1 MAIYFDKSTKT
12 FYLEGKGTTYA
23 FYVNNFG
30 YLEHL
35 YYGKRIAHDYLLYT
49 RGRGA
54 GTGDTSIPGL
64 PLAER
69 KGIHCYNFMPPEI
82 SFYGTGDFRE
92 ATVHPLFEDGTR
104 VCELT
109 YYSHEI
115 LAEKPKMQGMPSLDG
130 GETLV
135 IHLYD
140 EKRNFGA
147 DLYYTVYPDTAVIA
161 RRAVYINNSDEKVVL
176 QRAYSFAMGMPGNRY
191 DMISL
196 YGGWARERVIERY
209 PLHHGVSSIDSKRHT
224 SSATLNPFMAIV
236 DRDTTETCGDAWGFN
251 LVYSASY
258 VLKAEVA
265 TSGET
270 VISGGINDFDFA
282 WNLAAGESLETPEI
296 VIAYSN
302 DGIGGMSREFHD
314 AYREHLI
321 PKEHAKSPRP
331 LLINNWEGTYFNF
344 TYEKLAGIVD
354 AVADTGIDT
363 FVLDDGWFGKRD
375 DDKSGLGDW
384 VVNENKLVG
393 GLDRIIE
400 HVNSKGMKF
409 GLWFE
414 PEMIS
419 EDSDLFRA
427 HPDYAIGLPDRDRCY
442 GRNQFMLDLTR
453 KDVCDY
459 IVDSVNAII
468 RNHHI
473 EYVKWDYNRCLTEVY
488 SFGRDPEYQQ
498 EWAHR
503 YALGLYDICERIVK
517 ANPSIFFEGCSS
529 GGARFDPA
537 MLYYFPQIWTSDDSD
552 AEERTRIQYGTSLCY
567 PLSAMSCHVSECPN
581 HQVGRTES
589 MKTRADIAHLG
600 ATGYEL
606 DTTVFTDDDRN
617 TVRSHVKDYKKMQ
630 SLVLEGDLYRLANP
644 FDSNEFAFAIV
655 SKDKSQ
661 AHLTLYRSK
670 VVPNP
675 ELYRV
680 KMQGLDPNKEYF
692 IPELGYIVHGSTLMS
707 IGITVNFPARD
718 FSTLIYHFEEK

>member
-12 FYLEGKGTTYA
+12 FYLEGKNTTYA
-23 FYVNNFG
+23 FFINNHG
-30 YLEHL
+30 YAEHL
-35 YYGKRIAHDYLLYT
+35 YFGKRIHRDYLLYT
-49 RGRGA
+49 RGQGG
-54 GTGDTSIPGL
+54 GTCDSKVPGFDGDGL
-64 PLAER
+64 A
-69 KGIHCYNFMPPEI
+69 CYNFMPPEI

-92 ATVHPLFEDGTR
+92 PTVHPLFEDGSR
-104 VCELT
+104 VCELS

-115 LAEKPKMQGMPSLDG
+115 LKEKPAINGMPSLDG
-130 GETLV
+130 GETLLL
-135 IHLYD
+135 HLYD
-140 EKRNFGA
+140 EKREIGA
-147 DLYYTVYPDTAVIA
+147 DLYYTVYDDTNAIA
-161 RRAVYINNSDEKVVL
+161 RRIVYTNHSEKKLVL
-176 QRAYSFAMGMPGNRY
+176 QRAYSFSMGMPGHEY

-196 YGGWARERVIERY
+196 YGGWARERQVERR

-224 SSATLNPFMAIV
+224 SSAALNPFIAIV
-236 DRDTTETCGDAWGFN
+236 DKTATETSGNAYGFN

-265 TSGET
+265 HHGET

-282 WNLAAGESLETPEI
+282 WTLGSGESLETPEAVI
-296 VIAYSN
+296 VYS
-302 DGIGGMSREFHD
+302 DEGIGGMSREFHD

-321 PKEHAKSPRP
+321 DKKRVKTPRP

-344 TYEKLAGIVD
+344 TYEKLAAIVD

-375 DDKSGLGDW
+375 SDRSGLGDW
-384 VVNENKLVG
+384 FVNEKKLVG

-427 HPDYAIGLPDRDRCY
+427 HPDYAIGLPDRERCL
-442 GRNQFMLDLTR
+442 GRHQCMLDLTR

-459 IVDSVNAII
+459 IVDSVNSILKKH
-468 RNHHI
+468 NI
-473 EYVKWDYNRCLTEVY
+473 EYVKWDYNRNVTEVF
-488 SFGRDPEYQQ
+488 SFGRDAEHQQ
-498 EWAHR
+498 EFAHR

-517 ANPSIFFEGCSS
+517 ANPNVFFEGCSS

-537 MLYYFPQIWTSDDSD
+537 MLHYFSQIWTSDDSD

-581 HQVGRTES
+581 HQVGRTEP
-589 MKTRADIAHLG
+589 MQTRADIAHLG

-606 DTTVFTDDDRN
+606 DTTVFTDADRD
-617 TVRSHVKDYKKMQ
+617 TVKAHVAEYKKMQ
-630 SLVLEGDLYRLANP
+630 QLVLEGDLYRLADP
-644 FDSNEFAFAIV
+644 FTTNYFAFELV

-670 VVPNP
+670 IVPND
-675 ELYRV
+675 EIYRI
-680 KMQGLDPNKEYF
+680 KLQGLDPDKQYYS
-692 IPELGYIVHGSTLMS
+692 PELGLMVHGDALMS
-707 IGITVNFPARD
+707 IGIRVSFPKGD
-718 FSTLIYHFEEK
+718 FLTKVYHFEEK